1 MSNGEQPGSDAGGHV
16 APAPPTSMDAG
27 YVVPPPTGIADAATD
42 CLASANAG
50 SLDAI
55 SVTTLTSEVTV
66 PMCIYKGKVLL
77 VVNTA
82 SMCGYTPQYTP
93 LQAIYAKYASMGF
106 LVLGFPSQS
115 FNQEYSSGTDVSSFC
130 TTNYGIT
137 FPMFK
142 IANVNA
148 PDEQPLYTWL
158 KAQPAS
164 GMADVGWNFE
174 KFLVNKK
181 GEVVQRFLTG
191 VAPDDPSVTDAISAE
206 LAK

>member
-1 MSNGEQPGSDAGGHV
+1 MPP
-16 APAPPTSMDAG
+16 PAPTSMDGG
-27 YVVPPPTGIADAATD
+27 YVPPPPTGLADASTD
-42 CLASANAG
+42 CLSSAKPG

-55 SVTTLTSEVTV
+55 SVTTLTSEITV

-93 LQAIYAKYASMGF
+93 LQAIYAKYASQGF

-115 FNQEYSSGTDVSSFC
+115 FNQEYASGMDVSSFC
-130 TTNYGIT
+130 TMTYGIT

-142 IANVNA
+142 IGNVNA

-158 KAQPAS
+158 KAQPVS
-164 GMADVGWNFE
+164 GTADVGWNFE
-174 KFLVNKK
+174 KFLIGKK
-181 GEVVQRFLTG
+181 GDVVQRILTA
-191 VAPDDPSVTDAISAE
+191 VVPDDPSVTSAIEAE